1 MTEYGAR
8 NHSGVVSGG
17 LNVKASPSSAFYR
30 KSSEEVEAESSGKG
44 SGTVP
49 KSTSERAQEEPEANW
64 ITFEATAY
72 VALCDSGCTGITATG
87 YDVRNTIH
95 SPKGHRVI
103 AVDPSVVP
111 LGALV
116 AVKLADGTTFKA
128 RAMDTGSAIK
138 GRRIDLLIGSVKEA
152 KDFGRRDVKV
162 RVLD

>member
-1 MTEYGAR
+1 MAEHGAR
-8 NHSGVVSGG
+8 NHNGVVSGG

-30 KSSEEVEAESSGKG
+30 KSTEEVEAGSSGKG

-49 KSTSERAQEEPEANW
+49 KSTSERAQEESEW

-72 VALCDSGCTGITATG
+72 VAFCDTGCTGITATG
-87 YDVRNTIH
+87 YDVRNTVH

-128 RAMDTGSAIK
+128 RAMDTGGAIK

-152 KDFGRRDVKV
+152 RAFGRQSVEV
-162 RVLD
+162 RILD